1 MIVYQASKKDF
12 MKHVTND
19 EISILI
25 DREYKNKIGRSRER
39 EFEAWD
45 NSMLYMFK
53 ALSTDK
59 IPDECGVAIEYRIPA
74 TSKRVDFILTGLDD
88 EDKEN
93 VIIVELKQWSEL
105 EEVEDE
111 DAIVRTILNRS
122 KTKTAHPSYQAWS
135 YASLIEDYNDSVEKN
150 NIKLHPCAYLHNYI
164 KKEENEPLL
173 NEVYNEWLHKAPAYT
188 KGDVI
193 KLREFICKY
202 VKRPDQGKGIYYIE
216 GGKIRP
222 SKSLQDT
229 LKVMIDGNEEFIMID
244 DQKVAFESIMRTV
257 RNCIKSETKKTI
269 IVEGGPGTGKSVLA
283 INLLVKI
290 CNMNLNCQYVTKN
303 AAPRN
308 VYCEKLKGNYT
319 QKYIN
324 NLFKGSGVYTDTSK
338 NEIDVLIVDEAHRL
352 NAKSGMFKN
361 IGENQIKEIINT
373 AKVSI
378 FFVDNNQRV
387 TMDDIGSIEEIE
399 HHAKILKVKTR
410 KLKLT
415 SQFRCN
421 GSDGYV
427 SWLDDVLEI
436 SETGN
441 FDGFEFDFDFKV
453 FDDPNEMRKA
463 IEEKNAINNKSRLVA
478 GYCYEW
484 ITKKKENYNNY
495 DIEFPDYD
503 FTMKWNLSNS
513 STWAIDKESV
523 KECGC
528 IHTCQGLE
536 FDYVGVII
544 GQDLRFENG
553 KIVTDFFERAKT
565 DKSLNGVKKLYKEDK
580 EKALKISD
588 ELIKNTYR
596 ILMTRGLKGCYVWCE
611 DKALSNYFK
620 ERLNSFSR
628 QIGIKEIEGNEVA
641 VLEKE
646 YV

>member
-1 MIVYQASKKDF
+1 

-25 DREYKNKIGRSRER
+25 DREYRNKIGRSRER
-39 EFEAWD
+39 EFKAWD

-53 ALSTDK
+53 ALSTDE

-74 TSKRVDFILTGLDD
+74 TSKRVDFILTGLDE

-93 VIIVELKQWSEL
+93 VIIVELKQQDEL

-111 DAIVRTILNRS
+111 DGIVKTFLNRS
-122 KTKTAHPSYQAWS
+122 KIKTAHPSYQAWS
-135 YASLIEDYNDSVEKN
+135 YSSLIEDYNDSVEKK
-150 NIKLHPCAYLHNYI
+150 NIQLHPCAYLHNYI
-164 KKEENEPLL
+164 KREENDPLE
-173 NEVYNEWLHKAPAYT
+173 NEIYNNWLHKAPAYAR
-188 KGDVI
+188 GDVI
-193 KLREFICKY
+193 KLRKFICKY
-202 VKRPDQGKGIYYIE
+202 VKKPDQGKGIYYIE

-222 SKSLQDT
+222 SKSLQDA

-257 RNCIKSETKKTI
+257 RDCIENEKKKTI

-338 NEIDVLIVDEAHRL
+338 NEIDVLVVDEAHRL

-399 HHAKILKVKTR
+399 NHAKALTVKTR

-427 SWLDDVLEI
+427 ACLDDVLEI
-436 SETGN
+436 NETGN

-453 FDDPNEMRKA
+453 FDSPNEMRQA
-463 IEEKNAINNKSRLVA
+463 IKEKNQINNKSRLVA

-484 ITKKKENYNNY
+484 ITKKKENYNKF
-495 DIEFPDYD
+495 DIEFPEHD
-503 FTMKWNLSNS
+503 FKMKWNLSNS

-523 KECGC
+523 NECGC

-553 KIVTDFFERAKT
+553 KIITDFFKRAKT

-580 EKALKISD
+580 EKALKVSD

-611 DKALSNYFK
+611 DKALSYYFK
-620 ERLNSFSR
+620 ERINSFSR
-628 QIGIKEIEGNEVA
+628 QVGVKEIEENEISDV
-641 VLEKE
+641 VKSLT
-646 YV
+646 

>member
-12 MKHVTND
+12 MDHVTND

-25 DREYKNKIGRSRER
+25 DREYKNKIGKTREA
-39 EFEAWD
+39 EFKAWD
-45 NSMLYMFK
+45 RSMLYMYK
-53 ALSTDK
+53 ALNTND

-74 TSKRVDFILTGLDD
+74 TSKRVDFILTGLDE

-93 VIIVELKQWSEL
+93 VIIVELKQWDEV
-105 EEVEDE
+105 EAVEDE
-111 DAIVRTILNRS
+111 DAIVRTAMRRNSRV
-122 KTKTAHPSYQAWS
+122 KTAHPSYQAWS
-135 YASLIEDYNDSVEKN
+135 YASLIEDYNDAVEKK

-164 KKEENEPLL
+164 KKEENDPLES
-173 NEVYNEWLHKAPAYT
+173 EVYNNWLHKAPAYT

-202 VKRPDQGKGIYYIE
+202 VKKADQGKGIYYIE

-222 SKSLQDT
+222 SKSLQDA
-229 LKVMIDGNEEFIMID
+229 LKVMIDGNEEFVMID
-244 DQKVAFESIMRTV
+244 DQKVAYESIIRTV
-257 RNCIKSETKKTI
+257 RNSIKSNKKKAI

-290 CNMNLNCQYVTKN
+290 CNMDLNCQYVTKN
-303 AAPRN
+303 AAPRY
-308 VYCEKLKGNYT
+308 VYTEKLKGNYT

-324 NLFKGSGVYTDTSK
+324 NLFKGSGVYTDTTE

-361 IGENQIKEIINT
+361 KGENQIKEIINT

-387 TMDDIGSIEEIE
+387 TMDDIGSIEEVE
-399 HHAKILKVKTR
+399 KHAKALSVKTR

-421 GSDGYV
+421 GSDGYI
-427 SWLDDVLEI
+427 SWLDDILEI
-436 SETGN
+436 RETGN

-453 FDDPNEMRKA
+453 FDSPAEMRQA
-463 IEEKNAINNKSRLVA
+463 IEEKNQTNNKARLLA

-484 ITKKKENYNNY
+484 ITKKQNNDKY
-495 DIEFPDYD
+495 DIEFPEYD
-503 FTMKWNLSNS
+503 FKMKWNLSNS
-513 STWAIDKESV
+513 TTWAIDKESI

-528 IHTCQGLE
+528 IHTSQGLE
-536 FDYVGVII
+536 FEYVGVII
-544 GQDLRFENG
+544 GNDLRFEGG
-553 KIVTDFFERAKT
+553 KIVTDFTKRAKT
-565 DKSLNGVKKLYKEDK
+565 DKSLNGIKKLYKEDK

-596 ILMTRGLKGCYVWCE
+596 ILMTRGLKGCYIWCE

-620 ERLNSFSR
+620 ERINLFSH
-628 QIGIKEIEGNEVA
+628 QIGVKEIEKGK
-641 VLEKE
+641 VLNK
-646 YV
+646 

>member
-1 MIVYQASKKDF
+1 MD
-12 MKHVTND
+12 HVTND

-25 DREYKNKIGRSRER
+25 DREYKNKIGKTREA
-39 EFEAWD
+39 EFKAWD
-45 NSMLYMFK
+45 RSMLYMYK
-53 ALSTDK
+53 ALNTND

-74 TSKRVDFILTGLDD
+74 TSKRVDFILTGLDE

-93 VIIVELKQWSEL
+93 VIIVELKQWDEV
-105 EEVEDE
+105 EAVEDE
-111 DAIVRTILNRS
+111 DAIVRTAMRRNSRV
-122 KTKTAHPSYQAWS
+122 KTAHPSYQAWS
-135 YASLIEDYNDSVEKN
+135 YASLIEDYNDAVEKK

-164 KKEENEPLL
+164 KKEENDPLES
-173 NEVYNEWLHKAPAYT
+173 EVYNNWLHKAPAYT

-202 VKRPDQGKGIYYIE
+202 VKKADQGKGIYYIE

-222 SKSLQDT
+222 SKSLQDA
-229 LKVMIDGNEEFIMID
+229 LKVMIDGNEEFVMID
-244 DQKVAFESIMRTV
+244 DQKVAYESIIRTV
-257 RNCIKSETKKTI
+257 RNSIKSNKKKAI

-290 CNMNLNCQYVTKN
+290 CNMDLNCQYVTKN
-303 AAPRN
+303 AAPRY
-308 VYCEKLKGNYT
+308 VYTEKLKGNYT

-324 NLFKGSGVYTDTSK
+324 NLFKGSGVYTDTTE

-361 IGENQIKEIINT
+361 KGENQIKEIINT

-387 TMDDIGSIEEIE
+387 TMDDIGSIEEVE
-399 HHAKILKVKTR
+399 KHAKALSVKTR

-421 GSDGYV
+421 GSDGYI
-427 SWLDDVLEI
+427 SWLDDILEI
-436 SETGN
+436 RETGN

-453 FDDPNEMRKA
+453 FDSPAEMRQA
-463 IEEKNAINNKSRLVA
+463 IEEKNQTNNKARLLA

-484 ITKKKENYNNY
+484 ITKKQNNDKY
-495 DIEFPDYD
+495 DIEFPEYD
-503 FTMKWNLSNS
+503 FKMKWNLSNS
-513 STWAIDKESV
+513 TTWAIDKESI

-528 IHTCQGLE
+528 IHTSQGLE
-536 FDYVGVII
+536 FEYVGVII
-544 GQDLRFENG
+544 GNDLRFEGG
-553 KIVTDFFERAKT
+553 KIVTDFTKRAKT
-565 DKSLNGVKKLYKEDK
+565 DKSLNGIKKLYKEDK

-596 ILMTRGLKGCYVWCE
+596 ILMTRGLKGCYIWCE

-620 ERLNSFSR
+620 ERINLFSH
-628 QIGIKEIEGNEVA
+628 QIGVKEIEKGK
-641 VLEKE
+641 VLNK
-646 YV
+646 

>member
-1 MIVYQASKKDF
+1 MIVYEASKRDF

-25 DREYKNKIGRSRER
+25 DREYKNKIGKSREN
-39 EFEAWD
+39 EFRAWD

-53 ALSTDK
+53 ALSTDE

-74 TSKRVDFILTGLDD
+74 TSKRVDFILSGLDD
-88 EDKEN
+88 NDKEN
-93 VIIVELKQWSEL
+93 VIIVELKQWSEV

-111 DAIVRTILNRS
+111 DAIVKTVINRS
-122 KTKTAHPSYQAWS
+122 KRRTSHPSYQAWS

-164 KKEENEPLL
+164 KKEENDPLE
-173 NEVYNEWLHKAPAYT
+173 NEVYENWLHKAPAYT

-202 VKRPDQGKGIYYIE
+202 VKKPDQGKGIYYIE

-222 SKSLQDT
+222 SKSLQDA
-229 LKVMIDGNEEFIMID
+229 LKVMIDGNEAFIMID

-257 RNCIKSETKKTI
+257 RDCIKSGTKKTI

-324 NLFKGSGVYTDTSK
+324 NLFKGSGIYTETEE
-338 NEIDVLIVDEAHRL
+338 NEIDVLVVDEAHRL

-361 IGENQIKEIINT
+361 LGVNQIKEIMNS

-378 FFVDNNQRV
+378 FFVDNDQRV

-399 HHAKILKVKTR
+399 KHAKVLDVKAR
-410 KLKLT
+410 KLKLS

-421 GSDGYV
+421 GSDGYI
-427 SWLDDVLEI
+427 SWLDDMLEI
-436 SETGN
+436 RETGN

-453 FDDPNEMRKA
+453 FDNPSEMRQA
-463 IEEKNAINNKSRLVA
+463 IEEKNQINNKSRLAA

-484 ITKKKENYNNY
+484 ATKKKENYSKY
-495 DIEFPDYD
+495 DIEFPEYD
-503 FTMKWNLSNS
+503 FKMKWNLSNS

-523 KECGC
+523 NECGC

-544 GQDLRFENG
+544 GNDLRFENG
-553 KIVTDFFERAKT
+553 KIITDFFKRAKT

-596 ILMTRGLKGCYVWCE
+596 ILMTRGLKGCYIWCE

-628 QIGIKEIEGNEVA
+628 QIGIKEIEQNG

-646 YV
+646 INIK

>member
-1 MIVYQASKKDF
+1 MD
-12 MKHVTND
+12 HVTND

-25 DREYKNKIGRSRER
+25 DREYKNKIGKSREA
-39 EFEAWD
+39 EFKSWD
-45 NSMLYMFK
+45 RSMLYMYK
-53 ALSTDK
+53 ALNTND

-74 TSKRVDFILTGLDD
+74 TSKRVDFILTGLDE

-93 VIIVELKQWSEL
+93 VIIVELKQWDKL

-111 DAIVRTILNRS
+111 DAIVETIMSRS
-122 KTKTAHPSYQAWS
+122 KVKTAHPSYQAWS
-135 YASLIEDYNDSVEKN
+135 YASLIEDYNDSVEKQ

-164 KKEENEPLL
+164 KQEENDPLESKIYD
-173 NEVYNEWLHKAPAYT
+173 NWIHKAPAYT
-188 KGDVI
+188 RGDVT
-193 KLREFICKY
+193 KLREFICKF
-202 VKRPDQGKGIYYIE
+202 VKKPDQGKGIYYIE

-222 SKSLQDT
+222 SKSLQDA

-244 DQKVAFESIMRTV
+244 DQKVAYESIMRTV
-257 RNCIKSETKKTI
+257 RNCIKGNKKKTI
-269 IVEGGPGTGKSVLA
+269 IIEGGPGTGKSVLA

-303 AAPRN
+303 AAPRY

-324 NLFKGSGVYTDTSK
+324 NLFKGSGVYTDTTE
-338 NEIDVLIVDEAHRL
+338 NEIDVLVVDEAHRL

-361 IGENQIKEIINT
+361 KGENQIKEIINT

-387 TMDDIGSIEEIE
+387 TMSDIGSIEEIE
-399 HHAKILKVKTR
+399 KHAKSLEVKSR
-410 KLKLT
+410 KLKLA

-421 GSDGYV
+421 GSDGYI
-427 SWLDDVLEI
+427 SWLDDILEI

-441 FDGFEFDFDFKV
+441 FDGFEFDFEFKV
-453 FDDPNEMRKA
+453 FDNPTEMRQA
-463 IEEKNAINNKSRLVA
+463 IEEKNHVNNKARLLA

-484 ITKKKENYNNY
+484 ITKKKNNDKY
-495 DIEFPDYD
+495 DIEFQEYD
-503 FTMKWNLSNS
+503 FKMKWNLSNS
-513 STWAIDKESV
+513 STWAIDKDSIN
-523 KECGC
+523 ECGC

-544 GQDLRFENG
+544 GNDLRFEDG
-553 KIVTDFFERAKT
+553 KIVTDFTKRAKT

-596 ILMTRGLKGCYVWCE
+596 ILMTRGLKGCYIWCE
-611 DKALSNYFK
+611 DKTLSDYFK
-620 ERLNSFSR
+620 ERINLFSH
-628 QIGIKEIEGNEVA
+628 QIGAKEIEKGK
-641 VLEKE
+641 VLNSK
-646 YV
+646 